1 MFEVPTPSA
10 IKLGA
15 DILAACGASESNA
28 SEVAAHLVE
37 SERMGV
43 SSHGM
48 ARLPQYV
55 SEIKDGLLDP
65 AASPVV
71 DRRAGAVTAV
81 DGRWT
86 FGIVGGEAAAAE
98 AGRSARK
105 NGIGLASVRC
115 VRHTGRLGAFSERLA
130 REGCLA
136 MVFAS
141 GDTRFKW
148 IAPFGGKEGRMS
160 TNPISWAAP
169 ASGDPLVADFASSI
183 MPEGK
188 IRLMRDRGEPV
199 PPDVI
204 IDAEGRPAAD
214 PEALYADPPG
224 TLLPLGGARYG
235 HKGYALAL
243 LVQIMSALL
252 VEDNWQAGARRG
264 NSLTVLAVHGG
275 DHLPEAVSE
284 LVSYLKSSPPVDP
297 DRPVLMPGEI
307 EARNKGRSRRV
318 RLADDTRRNL
328 AALASR
334 LQVDAA
340 CLHRGG
346 QAPVG

>member
-10 IKLGA
+10 IELCA

-28 SEVAAHLVE
+28 SEVAVHLVD

-43 SSHGM
+43 PSHGM

-55 SEIKDGLLDP
+55 SEIEGGLLDP
-65 AASPVV
+65 AATPFVV
-71 DRRAGAVTAV
+71 RRSAAVTAV

-86 FGIVGGEAAAAE
+86 FGIVGAEAAAAE
-98 AGRSARK
+98 AGRSALE

-130 REGCLA
+130 REGHLA

-141 GDTRFKW
+141 GDPKFKW

-169 ASGDPLVADFASSI
+169 ASEDPVVADFAASI
-183 MPEGK
+183 MPEGR
-188 IRLMRDRGEPV
+188 IRLMRDRGEMV

-204 IDAEGRPAAD
+204 IDAEGRPAVHPD
-214 PEALYADPPG
+214 ALYADPPG

-252 VEDNWQAGARRG
+252 VEDNWRAGGQRG
-264 NSLTVLAVHGG
+264 NSLTVLAVEGG

-284 LVSYLKSSPPVDP
+284 LVSYMKSSPPIDP
-297 DRPVLMPGEI
+297 ARPVLMPGEI
-307 EARNKGRSRRV
+307 EARRKARSRRV

-340 CLHRGG
+340 CLSKRD
-346 QAPVG
+346 